1 MLLDYFILGLNADA
15 TDKDIRNQ
23 YLELVKKY
31 TPEKSPQRFQ
41 DVTESYERIKSKRQ
55 AINSRLLGAFEFSD
69 PESGLFAL
77 GRSVNITRRRVGL
90 SELLHVGKLRDG
102 NEKK

>member
-1 MLLDYFILGLNADA
+1 MLSDYFILGLNTDA
-15 TDKDIRNQ
+15 SDMEIRNQ

-41 DVTESYERIKSKRQ
+41 DITESYERIKSKRQ
-55 AINSRLLGAFEFSD
+55 AVKNRLLGAFEFSD
-69 PESGLFAL
+69 SESALSAL
-77 GRSVNITRRRVGL
+77 GRSVNISRRRMGL
-90 SELLHVGKLRDG
+90 SELLDEAGIRGK